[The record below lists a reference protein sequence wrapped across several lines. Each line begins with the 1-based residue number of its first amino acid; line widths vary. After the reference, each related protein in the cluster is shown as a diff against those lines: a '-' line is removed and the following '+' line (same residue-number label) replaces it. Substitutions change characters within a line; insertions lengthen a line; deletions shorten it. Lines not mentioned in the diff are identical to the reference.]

1 MPGQLLD
8 VSVQRQAIDIVIM
21 MTTTMMMSIMME
33 SGTATLVRAKPTW
46 GNCLDQQL
54 AVAGDRIKEQR
65 KPSHA
70 PRRPKLR
77 LVWDAVARTPD
88 T

>member
-1 MPGQLLD
+1 M
-8 VSVQRQAIDIVIM
+8 
-21 MTTTMMMSIMME
+21 TTMMMRIMKE
-33 SGTATLVRAKPTW
+33 GGTATLVRAKPTW
-46 GNCLDQQL
+46 GNCLDQL
-54 AVAGDRIKEQR
+54 LTVAGDQIKEQR

-77 LVWDAVARTPD
+77 LVWDAVTCTAD

>member
-1 MPGQLLD
+1 MPGQLLG

-21 MTTTMMMSIMME
+21 MTTMMMRIMME
-33 SGTATLVRAKPTW
+33 GGTATLVRAKPTW
-46 GNCLDQQL
+46 GNWLDQL
-54 AVAGDRIKEQR
+54 LTVAGDQIKEQR

-77 LVWDAVARTPD
+77 LAWDAVTRTAD